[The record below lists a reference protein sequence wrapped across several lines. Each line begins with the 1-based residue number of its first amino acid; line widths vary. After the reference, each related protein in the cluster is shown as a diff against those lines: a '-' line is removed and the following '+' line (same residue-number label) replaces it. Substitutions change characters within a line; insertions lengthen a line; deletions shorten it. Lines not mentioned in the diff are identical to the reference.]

1 MKWKSLVK
9 VALRSIMRNRMRS
22 FLTMLGI
29 IIGVGSVIALLS
41 VGKGTQ
47 SDISGRIQSLGTNLL
62 IIVPASSGFG
72 GVSYGAGSWNT
83 LTMDDV
89 DKIERDATLINHASP
104 VIRVR
109 GQVIAGRNNWYTQ
122 IQGVSPDY
130 TDIRSWPVDRGTFF
144 TEREMKSMSKVA
156 VLGATVADTL
166 FPGIDPI
173 GARMRI
179 RNVPFT
185 VIGVLSK
192 KGQNMMGDDQ
202 DDIILT
208 PSTTALVRLSDGK
221 TVNSI
226 MASAISEQM
235 VEPARTELGLLM
247 RESHRLKDNE
257 SNDFGIRTQTEINE
271 TATSITKMMTLLLS
285 SIAGVSLLVGG
296 IGIMNIMLV
305 SVTERTREIG
315 LRLAIGAREADV
327 MVQFLV
333 EASIISLMGGVLGI
347 LFGFAAGGVI
357 GKLTATSIVV
367 DPVIIAVS
375 FLFSGVIGVF
385 FGFYPAKKAAALNP
399 IDALHYE

>member
-1 MKWKSLVK
+1 
-9 VALRSIMRNRMRS
+9 
-22 FLTMLGI
+22 
-29 IIGVGSVIALLS
+29 
-41 VGKGTQ
+41 
-47 SDISGRIQSLGTNLL
+47 
-62 IIVPASSGFG
+62 
-72 GVSYGAGSWNT
+72 
-83 LTMDDV
+83 
-89 DKIERDATLINHASP
+89 
-104 VIRVR
+104 VR

-122 IQGVSPDY
+122 VQGVSPDY
-130 TDIRSWPVDRGTFF
+130 TDIRSWPVDRGAFF
-144 TEREMKSMSKVA
+144 TERDMKSLSKVA

-173 GARMRI
+173 GARIRI

-185 VIGVLSK
+185 VIGVLGR

-208 PSTTALVRLSDGK
+208 PATTALVRLSDGK

-226 MASAISEQM
+226 MASAVSEQM

-247 RESHRLKDNE
+247 RESHRLKENE

-271 TATSITKMMTLLLS
+271 TATSITRMMTLLLS

-347 LFGFAAGGVI
+347 LFGFAAGAVI
-357 GKLTATSIVV
+357 GKLTSTSIVA
-367 DPVIIAVS
+367 DPVIIVVS
-375 FLFSGVIGVF
+375 FLFSGVIGIF

-399 IDALHYE
+399 IEALHYE